1 MGQPCIKDFSRR
13 GRGRTSSSIPAPP
26 GPRGPPIPGGRG
38 GFLAAQ
44 SQEVSCLTSMHP
56 IRQNQVGGRSSPPMS
71 RPSRGASAG
80 EQLSSRE
87 TGCSALGCLIAWSSL
102 PRSGRSLAL
111 PLGSATQAVCP
122 RGHVQC
128 GPHGGMAGR
137 RQACPCPRGAYS
149 QPRPRDGGGT
159 ELGCSD
165 CHHMV

>member
-26 GPRGPPIPGGRG
+26 GPRGPDTWGLR

-56 IRQNQVGGRSSPPMS
+56 IQQNQVGGRSSPPMS
-71 RPSRGASAG
+71 HPSRGASAG

-128 GPHGGMAGR
+128 RPHGDMAGR